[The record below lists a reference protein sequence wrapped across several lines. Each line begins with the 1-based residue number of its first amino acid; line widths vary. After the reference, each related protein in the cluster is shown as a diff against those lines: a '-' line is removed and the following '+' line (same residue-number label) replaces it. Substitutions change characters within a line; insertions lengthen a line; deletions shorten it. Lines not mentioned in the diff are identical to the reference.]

1 MASCYNYFEHLHYA
15 NAIPGTFSKLRF
27 YIFMMTL
34 RTHRSYTHSH
44 FIGEANHISRC
55 K

>member
-1 MASCYNYFEHLHYA
+1 MAQCYNYFEHLHYA
-15 NAIPGTFSKLRF
+15 NDIPDTFPKLPF

-34 RTHRSYTHSH
+34 RPHCSH